1 MRCFVLGIASV
12 LLAIAPAGAATSHGN
27 GPFRIEWDLTAPG
40 RISGRIHNEYQRPA
54 TAVRVLVEGLDGS
67 GRVVARTYQWVGGDI
82 AALSDRFFE
91 VRDVPPADH
100 YRVRVNSYEILL
112 FPGRRRL

>member
-1 MRCFVLGIASV
+1 MKRLVLGIASV
-12 LLAIAPAGAATSHGN
+12 LLVVAPAWAVTSHGN
-27 GPFRIEWDLTAPG
+27 GPFRIEWDVAAPG

-54 TAVRVLVEGLDGS
+54 TAIRVLVEALDRS
-67 GRVVARTYQWVGGDI
+67 NRVVARKYEWVGGDI

-100 YRVRVNSYEILL
+100 YRVSVHSYEILL
-112 FPGRRRL
+112 FPGRRRW